1 MDAMTDM
8 ALLHDPARDPK
19 AGRPKDPAKRAAMM
33 AAAQS
38 LFLERGFEATSIDA
52 IAQVAGVAKVTVYSH
67 FAGKEALFA
76 EAIRAKCDSM
86 IDVATLSAGGQTTV
100 QERLTVL
107 ANRFFRLV
115 NDPEAM
121 AVHRLVASE
130 GERVPEIA
138 EIFFNTAILN
148 ICSKVAHV
156 LETEHARGALVI
168 DDADA
173 AAGHFL
179 ALIKGM
185 PMLRRELHLPALAPD
200 ELERHIE
207 SAVGVFVRAYGGH

>member
-1 MDAMTDM
+1 MNDA
-8 ALLHDPARDPK
+8 ALLIDPARDPK

-52 IAQVAGVAKVTVYSH
+52 IAQAAGVAKVTVYSH
-67 FAGKEALFA
+67 FAGKAALFA

-86 IDVATLSAGGQTTV
+86 MDVAALSPGDQTTV
-100 QERLTVL
+100 HRRLKAL
-107 ANRFFRLV
+107 ANQFFTLI

-130 GERVPEIA
+130 GERVPEIG
-138 EIFFNTAILN
+138 EILCSTAVLN
-148 ICSKVAHV
+148 VCSKVAHV
-156 LETEHARGALVI
+156 LAGGHAAGALAI
-168 DDADA
+168 DDPQE

-185 PMLRRELHLPALAPD
+185 PMLRRELHLPAMAQD
-200 ELERHIE
+200 ELERHIDG
-207 SAVGVFVRAYGGH
+207 AVGVFVRAYGGH